1 LWRRPDEF
9 GFAFAGLKEITVK
22 MEALKLYVR
31 PQLVKRDKLSL
42 VSAALLITQVKPD
55 V

>member
-1 LWRRPDEF
+1 MKTEDTATRP
-9 GFAFAGLKEITVK
+9 
-22 MEALKLYVR
+22 YVR

-42 VSAALLITQVKPD
+42 VSAALLITQVKPN